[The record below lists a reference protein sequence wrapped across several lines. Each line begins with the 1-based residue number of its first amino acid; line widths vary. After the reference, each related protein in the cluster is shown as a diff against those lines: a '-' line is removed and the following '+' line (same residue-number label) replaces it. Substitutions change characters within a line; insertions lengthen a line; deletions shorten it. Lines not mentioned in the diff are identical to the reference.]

1 MSHLM
6 SFAGNAALGFLQNTV
21 TNHLPCCIT
30 NCILVH
36 VHEHLNNFFCLT

>member
-21 TNHLPCCIT
+21 TNHLPCIT